1 MINELMRVPLGIR
14 IVFAGS
20 EIMDRDI
27 WQKLQTTS
35 SPIIIYGTGNGA
47 DKVLDEMA
55 KRGIS
60 PAGIMASDDFVR
72 GQRFRGY
79 TVKSLSDHLRVIDD
93 PVIIIAFGTQRREV
107 MDNILSL
114 AGRYRVL
121 CADVPVYGGDIFDRS
136 YCDEHYDEIV
146 RLRNI
151 LADEQSV
158 RVLDGIIDFRL
169 SGELPALTDIFSGKD
184 EAFGEI
190 LRLGAHESYLDL
202 GAYRGDTIAEFL
214 NYSGG
219 SYEHITALEP
229 DIRTYKKL
237 REYASGFPDTQLF
250 NMGIWSNDCDL
261 ILSSSL
267 GRGSSLAAG
276 TDSASRSQ
284 SQSLAV
290 TCIDTLYKRRV
301 LTYLK
306 MDVEGAEEQALLGGA
321 GVIARDRPKL
331 NIALYH
337 RTGDFFR
344 LPLLIHSIA
353 PEYKLYLRQH
363 PHIPDWDLNL
373 YAV

>member
-1 MINELMRVPLGIR
+1 MFDVYDNIR
-14 IVFAGS
+14 NTGLPV
-20 EIMDRDI
+20 
-27 WQKLQTTS
+27 
-35 SPIIIYGTGNGA
+35 IIDGMGNGA
-47 DKVLDEMA
+47 DKITAQLE
-55 KRGIS
+55 KRNIPVSGF
-60 PAGIMASDDFVR
+60 MASDDFVR
-72 GQRFRGY
+72 GQSFHGF
-79 TVKSLSDHLRVIDD
+79 TVKKLSDHEKLYDD
-93 PVIIIAFGTQRREV
+93 FVIISAFGTSLPDV
-107 MDNILSL
+107 MSHIISLSKKHRL
-114 AGRYRVL
+114 YVP
-121 CADVPVYGGDIFDRS
+121 DVPVYGDNIWDRDYYIQNREDIERA
-136 YCDEHYDEIV
+136 YEIF
-146 RLRNI
+146 
-151 LADEQSV
+151 ADSSSKDVFEK
-158 RVLDGIIDFRL
+158 IIKFKL
-169 SGELPALTDIFSGKD
+169 SGELEYLLSSFSDKD
-184 EAFGEI
+184 EVFCNI
-190 LRLGAHESYLDL
+190 LKLSQNESYLDL